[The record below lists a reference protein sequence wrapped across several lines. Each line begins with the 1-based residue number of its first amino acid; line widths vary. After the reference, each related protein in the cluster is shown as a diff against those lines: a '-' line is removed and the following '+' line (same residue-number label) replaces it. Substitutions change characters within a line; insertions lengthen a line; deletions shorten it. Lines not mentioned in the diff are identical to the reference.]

1 MRDNQEVAVPGGL
14 SLFPSL
20 QETIVMSDYEILD
33 PQFQKLIIWHAKLER
48 LWTGCRWAEG
58 PVYVPAAKHLLWSD
72 IPNDRVMRFDEGDGS
87 VSVFETGRGNQNG
100 HTLDAMGRVV
110 ACEQGG
116 RKISRLEHDGSWKV
130 LADRY
135 GGKRL
140 NSPNDVVVRRDG
152 SIWFT
157 DPSYGIEGLLR
168 RLHCPRRDRRFQ
180 RLSPGRRIGPRR
192 HRHRHGA
199 AERAGVLT

>member
-1 MRDNQEVAVPGGL
+1 
-14 SLFPSL
+14 
-20 QETIVMSDYEILD
+20 MSDYEILD
-33 PQFQKLIIWHAKLER
+33 PRFQKLIIWHAKLER
-48 LWTGCRWAEG
+48 LWTGSRWAEG

-87 VSVFETGRGNQNG
+87 VSVFEIGCGNQNG

-135 GGKRL
+135 RGKRL
-140 NSPNDVVVRRDG
+140 DLVHRSELRHRR
-152 SIWFT
+152 
-157 DPSYGIEGLLR
+157 LLR
-168 RLHCPRRDRRFQ
+168 RLHRPR
-180 RLSPGRRIGPRR
+180 
-192 HRHRHGA
+192 
-199 AERAGVLT
+199 